1 MKKEIFEQTGI
12 EEYRR
17 KIPRWFLIGCVIL
30 IIWGIYYLVKYWG
43 GLGPGIGY

>member
-1 MKKEIFEQTGI
+1 MEKERFEQAEI

-17 KIPRWFLIGCVIL
+17 GIPLWFLVGCIALSAWV
-30 IIWGIYYLVKYWG
+30 IYYLVKYWG